1 MTILRYKNHSVYGTL
16 HLWRSADGTIRAVLE
31 QENLNPQP
39 ALMDR
44 AMDELLRLKDKYF
57 FKNEAHHHHEASEE
71 QQGENRVRRLKT
83 LRLAKLGMRCHSG
96 QENVGIVAKL
106 SALGR

>member
-1 MTILRYKNHSVYGTL
+1 MPCTLTILRYKNHSVYGTL

-57 FKNEAHHHHEASEE
+57 FKNEAHHHHEGFEE
-71 QQGENRVRRLKT
+71 QQGENRVRRLGF
-83 LRLAKLGMRCHSG
+83 R
-96 QENVGIVAKL
+96 V
-106 SALGR
+106 